1 MQVTFRIW
9 RQNGPDAPG
18 RFEDY
23 VVDGVDPMVGL
34 LDAIDSLNDGLRV
47 RGKDPVE
54 FAYACR
60 EGWCGQ
66 CSLFVNGRAHGP
78 ETQCTTCQ
86 ARMSRF
92 EEGSVITLEPFRAAG
107 FPVIKDLKVDRSSLD
122 RMIEAGGFMRTP
134 TSQGM
139 LSTETGRYHKPSQ
152 PKYDDDG
159 VLLPD
164 PSQCIACGACAAA
177 CPNASPRL
185 FMAAVW
191 KRQEKLEPTPP
202 EEAGK
207 RAAAL
212 ITSSDL
218 SGFGSCSDYQLCEA
232 ACPKNLQLDWITE
245 FNRDYGRGLRRQL
258 KSKKTPAPA
267 AEPGQ
272 E

>member
-1 MQVTFRIW
+1 MQITFRIW
-9 RQNGPDAPG
+9 RQQGPTSPG

-23 VVDGVDPMVGL
+23 VVDGLDPMVGL
-34 LDAIDSLNDGLRV
+34 LDAIDSLNDGLKV

-78 ETQCTTCQ
+78 EAQCTTCQ

-92 EEGSVITLEPFRAAG
+92 EDGSTITLEPFRAAG
-107 FPVIKDLKVDRSSLD
+107 FPVIKDLKVDRSALD
-122 RMIEAGGFMRTP
+122 AMISAGGFMRAT

-139 LSTETGRYHKPSQ
+139 ISMETGNYHRPKPA
-152 PKYDDDG
+152 KFNDDG

-185 FMAAVW
+185 FMASVW
-191 KRQEKLEPTPP
+191 KRQEGLEPSLP
-202 EEAGK
+202 EERGK
-207 RAAAL
+207 RALAL
-212 ITSSDL
+212 IESSDMA
-218 SGFGSCSDYQLCEA
+218 GFGSCSDYQLCEA
-232 ACPKNLQLDWITE
+232 ACPKNLSLDWIAD
-245 FNRDYGRGLRRQL
+245 FNRDYAKGMLRTIRQGG
-258 KSKKTPAPA
+258 KQPEPTAPS
-267 AEPGQ
+267 E
-272 E
+272 